1 MLRGRLRGGSG
12 WTGIIVGEWGA
23 NNRIRLRRGQ
33 SQYRFR
39 EQTEGSGRMNGRGT
53 QTFRSLRRA
62 PFGLALLL
70 TGRPPGDVAT
80 PAKPGESCEKRES
93 QPGDEQKCR
102 RGANL
107 GAVEDRGRGER
118 DSRED
123 AEVAER
129 LHQHAAETQARASPG
144 LCGRGV

>member
-1 MLRGRLRGGSG
+1 G
-12 WTGIIVGEWGA
+12 
-23 NNRIRLRRGQ
+23 
-33 SQYRFR
+33 
-39 EQTEGSGRMNGRGT
+39 
-53 QTFRSLRRA
+53 RA
-62 PFGLALLL
+62 PFGLSLLL
-70 TGRPPGDVAT
+70 AGRPPGDAAT

-129 LHQHAAETQARASPG
+129 LHQHAAETQAGQVLVFVGGAFDDDEEDIEIGPSDAKTSGDQAQGEKAAADEGNGEWKAEARRADA
-144 LCGRGV
+144 L